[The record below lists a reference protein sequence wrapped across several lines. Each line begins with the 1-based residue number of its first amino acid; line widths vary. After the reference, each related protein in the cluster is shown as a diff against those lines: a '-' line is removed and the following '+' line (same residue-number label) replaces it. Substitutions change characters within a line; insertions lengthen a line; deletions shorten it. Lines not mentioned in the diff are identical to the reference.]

1 MPDPSQPR
9 PDASGQRAPGG
20 MPDTP
25 LSELADTARREVA
38 DAKERL
44 SSAAAQVQGAAREA
58 GQTFQDLAST
68 EIDRH
73 LADFGRNAARL
84 TQGLRDASGDLQ
96 GTGAVVL
103 TQLIEVIDDAVMA
116 LDREPVRRLSGQMG
130 RDHPGVFLMGCLAA
144 GLVVG
149 RLITAADPE
158 EVS

>member
-1 MPDPSQPR
+1 MPDSNQSPR
-9 PDASGQRAPGG
+9 SDASGQRPANAP
-20 MPDTP
+20 PET
-25 LSELADTARREVA
+25 LSDLADTARREVA

-44 SSAAAQVQGAAREA
+44 SVAATQVQDAAREA
-58 GQTFQDLAST
+58 GQTFQDMASS

-103 TQLIEVIDDAVMA
+103 TQLIDVIDDAVMA
-116 LDREPVRRLSGQMG
+116 LDREPARRLSGQMG